1 MNGLTWLINPVRV
14 PEPTGGRVVRLL
26 KMDEKVVTL
35 EAGELPSE
43 ALAADVAAQLEQ
55 LAREKEAR
63 RAEKLAE
70 KRKAKNAKSR
80 RRRKV
85 RRLTQHDLVESGLKA
100 RPGMDIHALA
110 IVTGISHH
118 QLSVIL
124 AQLKNHG
131 RVRNERKDK
140 TGKPIYPAKWFA
152 TALDDV
158 QGVR

>member
-1 MNGLTWLINPVRV
+1 MSALSLLVNPRV
-14 PEPTGGRVVRLL
+14 WPEPKGGRVVRLL

-63 RAEKLAE
+63 RAEK
-70 KRKAKNAKSR
+70 RKAKNAKSR
-80 RRRKV
+80 RKRKV

-124 AQLKNHG
+124 AQLKNQG
-131 RVRNERKDK
+131 RVRNERTDK
-140 TGKPIYPAKWFA
+140 TGKPIFPAKWFA

-158 QGVR
+158 QGVC